1 MFERVLVANRGE
13 IAIRVINACHEL
25 GIDAVAVYS
34 DADETAKHVRHADQA
49 VHVGGSMASKSYL
62 DMDALVDAAHES
74 GAEAVHPGYGFL
86 AENATFAR
94 RVVEEGLTW
103 VGPSADVMEQL
114 GEKTKARK
122 VMQSAGVPI
131 VPGTTDP
138 VTEASQV
145 EAFAEEHGYPI
156 AIKAD
161 GGGGGRGLKVVD
173 SDDSIPEALQAAKR
187 EGEAYFDN
195 PDVYVEKFL
204 ENPRHIEVQV
214 IADSHGNVRHL
225 YERDCSLQRRQQKVL
240 EETPSPSLTP
250 ELREELCE
258 SARHGMAEAGY
269 TNAGTVEFL
278 YEDGEFYFLEVNT
291 RIQVEHP
298 LSEIT
303 TGIDLVAW
311 QLRVAAGEEL
321 DFSQESVDP
330 RGAAMEFR
338 INAEDAAND
347 FAPRPGELSTYRPPR
362 GIGVRVDDGVDQGD
376 GISPFYDSLV
386 GKFIVHAENR
396 EAVIRRARRALREAA
411 VEGIPTTIPFHRT
424 MLDDDR
430 FRENEHTTKFIDES
444 FDLSTVPKWEE

>member
-424 MLDDDR
+424 MLDDER
-430 FRENEHTTKFIDES
+430 FQNNEHTTKFIDES